1 MVFTP
6 KGIYPVNFVSDN
18 ELAREDLNGGH
29 IATPSI
35 CLYNM
40 LVNIKHGS
48 FVAEDRSL
56 DFFPSESMSK
66 LDQQFQWQS

>member
-6 KGIYPVNFVSDN
+6 KGIYPANFVSDN
-18 ELAREDLNGGH
+18 ELAREDLNGRH

-48 FVAEDRSL
+48 FVAEDR
-56 DFFPSESMSK
+56 FFFK
-66 LDQQFQWQS
+66 R